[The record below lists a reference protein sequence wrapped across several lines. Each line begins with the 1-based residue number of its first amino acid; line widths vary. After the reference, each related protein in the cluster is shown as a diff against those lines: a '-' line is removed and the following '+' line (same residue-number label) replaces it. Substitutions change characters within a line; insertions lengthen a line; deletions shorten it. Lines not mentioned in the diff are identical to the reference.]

1 MISIITRCSSPG
13 GCRGHNPEKE
23 RIQCGGVCPGYRKVA
38 DQRRVPVLVKQEHR
52 NAIHHFLLLK
62 RGVQIKRL
70 VHVALN
76 QVHIGGQPQRRLAR
90 VLRNLLARPA
100 PRRSQLEHRVV
111 RRLRQIFEKQRTIGD
126 NVLHLGYTVQR
137 HGY

>member
-1 MISIITRCSSPG
+1 MYIRLKNENKSLIHKIAGCISTWV
-13 GCRGHNPEKE
+13 GCGYNPEKE
-23 RIQCGGVCPGYRKVA
+23 RVQRLNIRPRHRVVA

-52 NAIHHFLLLK
+52 NAVHHFLLFQ

-76 QVHIGGQPQRRLAR
+76 QVHIGRQLQGCHAG

-100 PRRSQLEHRVV
+100 PRRRQLQDGVV
-111 RRLRQIFEKQRTIGD
+111 RRLG
-126 NVLHLGYTVQR
+126 
-137 HGY
+137 